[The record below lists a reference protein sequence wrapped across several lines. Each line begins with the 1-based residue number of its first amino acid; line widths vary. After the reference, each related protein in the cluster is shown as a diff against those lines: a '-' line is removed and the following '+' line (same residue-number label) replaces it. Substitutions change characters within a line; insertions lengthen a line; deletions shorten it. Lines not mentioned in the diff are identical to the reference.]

1 MIIPAG
7 KCCAHSP
14 VRDGMTV
21 VERWLCPNPCCAVG
35 TWMVDSY
42 PAYREVELVAANHAH
57 SGWSLTA
64 IQPRCPLDGQTL
76 RRG

>member
-7 KCCAHSP
+7 KCSAQVP

-21 VERWLCPNPCCAVG
+21 MERWLCPNRCCKVG
-35 TWMVDSY
+35 AWLVDSY
-42 PAYREVELVAANHAH
+42 PEYREVELVAANHAQ

-64 IQPRCPLDGQTL
+64 TQPRCPLDGQTL